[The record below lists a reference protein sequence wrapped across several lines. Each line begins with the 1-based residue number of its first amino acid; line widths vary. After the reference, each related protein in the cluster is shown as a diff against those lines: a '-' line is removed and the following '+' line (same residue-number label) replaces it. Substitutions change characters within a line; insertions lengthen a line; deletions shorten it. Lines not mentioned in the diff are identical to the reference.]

1 MKEID
6 KLNFRPFTRF
16 CMSIAAVPSSYLAGL
31 TIEEQLLWL
40 CSYLEKEVI
49 PAVNNNAEALEE
61 LQGLFTELHD
71 YVEHYFDNLD
81 VQEEINNKLDDMA
94 EDGTLESIL
103 LNYVTTQK
111 VYLTATEFKND
122 SNIIEGMKVKTLGY
136 YNANDGGGANYIV
149 TATSSATKFQETLQN
164 DLYGELITDSYINIK
179 QCGAKSNDK
188 TFDNATIINNLIT
201 MGYRN
206 IYIPL
211 GKFYTQTTISYVDD
225 MKPLNLLGCS
235 AQSEAGVSQTLFLNS
250 ENVCVIIGNTGAAPI
265 INLMG
270 SSSVDIEKLNIVS
283 IGTTTSAT
291 YGTSNPS
298 VYGIFMGTT
307 ETHPNSQYHIIH
319 NCGIR
324 LEPHTDTLIG
334 SCCIYN
340 VQAEIINV
348 SNCVLRANTCV
359 FTANVDVYSL
369 LNNYGYSPSSSHN
382 SCQQFN
388 MEHIT
393 MISRNAL
400 NTSEVSMICGSSD
413 CDFEDVYTIGKIKLI
428 STTLSTVIRNTKF
441 NIYSEQIRDYAYYV
455 DTDLHN
461 CNFYGEAREVA
472 TESGYVFYG
481 DNAHTFNNCDIE
493 VSTYNSSILY
503 NNDNVTFRY
512 SKIRKES
519 TTTMA
524 ATTAGNYGNYIVNAG
539 SNDMRVNGDYLTTG
553 HTSIGYVG
561 GFLYIGLKLYEN
573 YYGDPTGHLTPANGN
588 VCMDVSGA
596 HLCYIGNGTTWTA
609 VG

>member
-1 MKEID
+1 
-6 KLNFRPFTRF
+6 
-16 CMSIAAVPSSYLAGL
+16 
-31 TIEEQLLWL
+31 
-40 CSYLEKEVI
+40 
-49 PAVNNNAEALEE
+49 
-61 LQGLFTELHD
+61 
-71 YVEHYFDNLD
+71 
-81 VQEEINNKLDDMA
+81 
-94 EDGTLESIL
+94 
-103 LNYVTTQK
+103 
-111 VYLTATEFKND
+111 
-122 SNIIEGMKVKTLGY
+122 
-136 YNANDGGGANYIV
+136 
-149 TATSSATKFQETLQN
+149 
-164 DLYGELITDSYINIK
+164 
-179 QCGAKSNDK
+179 
-188 TFDNATIINNLIT
+188 